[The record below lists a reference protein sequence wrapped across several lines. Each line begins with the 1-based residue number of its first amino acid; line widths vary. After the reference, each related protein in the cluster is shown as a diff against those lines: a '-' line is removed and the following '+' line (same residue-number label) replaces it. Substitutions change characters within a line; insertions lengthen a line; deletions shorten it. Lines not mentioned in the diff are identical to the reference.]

1 MSTQVLSWSEIEK
14 KLVGLDVVSAMES
27 AFDAFSQGL
36 AVIPPVGEMVFD
48 EPPGDVHI
56 KYGCLKDGSH
66 YVVKIASGF
75 YNNPKVGLAS
85 CQGMMLLFEQKTGV
99 PSAVLLDEGKLT
111 DIRTGAAGGAVAK
124 HLAPAKVHAIG
135 VLGAGIQARMQ
146 LKYLLEVTSCRKV
159 LIWNRNEANAEILRK
174 DLDAMGYQ
182 STIASSP
189 KELAAAANLIVT
201 TTPSREPLLQAD
213 WIQPGTHITAVG
225 SDTAEKQELD
235 PVLLGRALVVSDS
248 LAQSETRGE
257 IFRAVQSGLLKRKE
271 VVELGD
277 VIGGRSAGRTG
288 DEQITIAD
296 LTGVAVQ
303 DLAIATA
310 VLNSAH

>member
-1 MSTQVLSWSEIEK
+1 MSTQVLAWPEIEK
-14 KLVGLDVVSAMES
+14 KLVGLDVVGSMES

-36 AVIPPVGEMVFD
+36 AVIPPVGELVFD

-56 KYGCLKDGSH
+56 KYGCLKQGTH

-75 YNNPKVGLAS
+75 YNNPKLGLAS
-85 CQGMMLLFEQKTGV
+85 CQGMMLLFDQKTGV
-99 PSAVLLDEGKLT
+99 PAAVLLDEGKLT

-124 HLAPAKVHAIG
+124 HLAPKDVQAIG

-146 LKYLLEVTSCRKV
+146 LTYLLDVTPCRKV
-159 LIWNRNEANAEILRK
+159 LIWNRSESNGQSLLK
-174 DLDAMGYQ
+174 DLEAMGYEPEVV
-182 STIASSP
+182 ASP
-189 KELAAAANLIVT
+189 QEVAAGANLIVT

-213 WIQPGTHITAVG
+213 WIRPGTHITAVG

-235 PVLLGRALVVSDS
+235 PQILKGAVVVSDS
-248 LAQSETRGE
+248 LSQSESRGE
-257 IFRAVQSGLLKRKE
+257 VYRAVEAGALNRTH

-277 VIGGRSAGRTG
+277 VIGGRAEGRTSF
-288 DEQITIAD
+288 DAITVAD

-310 VLNSAH
+310 VIAASN

>member
-1 MSTQVLSWSEIEK
+1 MSTQVLAWSEIEK
-14 KLVGLDVVSAMES
+14 KLVGLDVVGAMEA

-36 AVIPPVGEMVFD
+36 ALIPPVGELVFD
-48 EPPGDVHI
+48 DPPGDVHI
-56 KYGCLKDGSH
+56 KYGCLKQGTH

-75 YNNPKVGLAS
+75 YDNPKLGLAS
-85 CQGMMLLFEQKTGV
+85 CQGMMLLFDQKTGV
-99 PSAVLLDEGKLT
+99 PAAVLLDEGRLT

-124 HLAPAKVHAIG
+124 HLAPKNVQAIG

-146 LKYLLEVTSCRKV
+146 LKYLLDVTPCRKV
-159 LIWNRNEANAEILRK
+159 VIWNRSEANAQSLVK
-174 DLDAMGYQ
+174 DLESMGYEPEIV
-182 STIASSP
+182 SNP
-189 KELAAAANLIVT
+189 KDVALTANLIVT

-235 PVLLGRALVVSDS
+235 PQILKSAVVVSDS
-248 LAQSETRGE
+248 LSQSESRGE
-257 IFRAVQSGLLKRKE
+257 IYRAVEAGALNRSD

-277 VIGGRSAGRTG
+277 VIGGRATGRSCA
-288 DEQITIAD
+288 ESITVAD

-310 VLNSAH
+310 VISGSN

>member
-1 MSTQVLSWSEIEK
+1 MSTQVLTWPEIEK
-14 KLVGLDVVSAMES
+14 KLVGLDVVGSMEQ

-36 AVIPPVGEMVFD
+36 ANIPPVGELVFD
-48 EPPGDVHI
+48 DPPGDVHI
-56 KYGCLKDGSH
+56 KYGCLKQGSH

-75 YNNPKVGLAS
+75 YENPKLGLAS

-99 PSAVLLDEGKLT
+99 PAAILLDDGRLT

-124 HLAPAKVHAIG
+124 HLGPKNVQAIG

-146 LKYLLEVTSCRKV
+146 LKHLLDVTSCRKV
-159 LIWNRNEANAEILRK
+159 LVWNRSDANAQALVK
-174 DLDAMGYQ
+174 DLEEMGFQ
-182 STIASSP
+182 PSIVSSP
-189 KELAAAANLIVT
+189 REVAAGANLIVT
-201 TTPSREPLLQAD
+201 TTPSREPLLQAE

-235 PVLLGRALVVSDS
+235 SEILKRAIVISDS
-248 LAQSETRGE
+248 LSQSKSRGE
-257 IFRAVQSGLLKRKE
+257 VYRAVEAGVLNRTE

-277 VIGGRSAGRTG
+277 VIGGRAPGRVS
-288 DEQITIAD
+288 ESNITVAD

-310 VLNSAH
+310 VVTA